1 MKAYTVDL
9 RRRIVDFVNA
19 GGAKTAAAARF
30 RVSRKTVY
38 RYLAAD
44 AAGSLAPKAGWG
56 GWRKLDPADAR
67 REAGRRKDATLAE
80 LAGALGVHFTT
91 VRYRLRKLGVT
102 LKKTR
107 EVP

>member
-19 GGAKTAAAARF
+19 GGAKTEAAVRF

-56 GWRKLDPADAR
+56 GWRKLDPGRVRREVAR
-67 REAGRRKDATLAE
+67 RPDATLAE
-80 LAGALGVHFTT
+80 LAGVLGVHFTA

-107 EVP
+107 AVP